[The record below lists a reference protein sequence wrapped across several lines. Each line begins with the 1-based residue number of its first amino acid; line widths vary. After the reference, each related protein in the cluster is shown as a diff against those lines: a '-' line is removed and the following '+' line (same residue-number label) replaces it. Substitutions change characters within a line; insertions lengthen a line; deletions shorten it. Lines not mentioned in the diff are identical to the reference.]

1 MKIATLKM
9 AAMNALTE
17 GTLIIKVQHVD
28 ADILKK
34 YNYVYF
40 FKILPHWY
48 GEKSC
53 NSVLLKTCPV
63 RYWVVPSRSGN
74 FPEISRAMGPDTS
87 SLVTVLPVEEVSYSL
102 VLSYLNLNK
111 TGNADL

>member
-34 YNYVYF
+34 
-40 FKILPHWY
+40 
-48 GEKSC
+48 
-53 NSVLLKTCPV
+53 
-63 RYWVVPSRSGN
+63 
-74 FPEISRAMGPDTS
+74 
-87 SLVTVLPVEEVSYSL
+87 
-102 VLSYLNLNK
+102 
-111 TGNADL
+111 